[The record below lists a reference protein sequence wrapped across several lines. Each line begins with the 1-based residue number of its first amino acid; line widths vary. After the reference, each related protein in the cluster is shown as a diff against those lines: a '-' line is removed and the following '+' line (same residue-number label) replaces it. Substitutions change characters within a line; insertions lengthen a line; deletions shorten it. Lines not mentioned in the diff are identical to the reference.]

1 MNLIVT
7 AYFFVRDS
15 CMHSALS
22 EKRNK
27 STSRGVKQ
35 FVVKKKT
42 RHPTVTHTFSIK
54 KSQAS
59 W

>member
-1 MNLIVT
+1 MNFIVT
-7 AYFFVRDS
+7 AYFFVRNS

-35 FVVKKKT
+35 FVVKKK
-42 RHPTVTHTFSIK
+42 HGIQP
-54 KSQAS
+54 
-59 W
+59 

>member
-7 AYFFVRDS
+7 AYFFVRNS

-35 FVVKKKT
+35 FVVKKT

-59 W
+59 